1 MPLIEQ
7 LSKGLHAAREL
18 GWSAMFRYGLYQI
31 SLRSGYLRLRTPAAS
46 QESGAPAGF
55 VFPELFTLPQASQLR
70 KLLGDRA
77 AEVIQEADEIVTAR
91 FRMFGGPT
99 VPLQL
104 VPDPPLEHW
113 SRSVDHA
120 GPHGDIKLTWEPAR
134 FGWVFTL
141 GRAYQLTQNDTYAQA
156 FWSHFETFIDG
167 NPPYAGPNWASA
179 QEAAL
184 RILAFA
190 FAGQIFARSPQSTGA
205 RIQRLAGAVYDHAR
219 RIPPTLNYA
228 LAQNNNHLITEALGL
243 FLAGWLLRDGSP
255 NPGFDTRK
263 ILQWQKS
270 GWLWL
275 NKALQRQI
283 EADGAYI
290 QHSVNYHRL
299 MLHAALIGQLVARR
313 QGYPYPAATL
323 EKLKA
328 ATQWLFAQMDPVS
341 GKAPNLGHNDGALIL
356 PLSPGDFR
364 DQRPVLQAG
373 SRGFLGNA
381 ALPAGVWDELSL
393 WLGITP
399 DEEGASPVLT
409 IPTTNRLGDSR
420 RWAAIRAVRFHN
432 RPAHADQ
439 LHVEIWSNGNN
450 LALDAGTYR
459 YTAAPPWENA
469 LASTLVHNTVSI
481 DSHDQMLRAG
491 KFLWLNRAQARLLPA
506 AATGQIT
513 AEHDGYRRLGLL
525 HRRTLENITPEQWR
539 IHDVVLPLHP
549 GAPACT
555 AVVHWLLPDYPWQ
568 LDGSTLTL
576 TTPGGPVTLR
586 IAVDQPA
593 AAELKWV
600 QLVRAGEVLA
610 GPTDAPQILGWF
622 SPTYNVRHP
631 ALSFRA
637 AFAGQ
642 PPFHFVTEWLF
653 SGNLQ
658 AQSAEVG

>member
-1 MPLIEQ
+1 
-7 LSKGLHAAREL
+7 
-18 GWSAMFRYGLYQI
+18 
-31 SLRSGYLRLRTPAAS
+31 
-46 QESGAPAGF
+46 
-55 VFPELFTLPQASQLR
+55 
-70 KLLGDRA
+70 
-77 AEVIQEADEIVTAR
+77 
-91 FRMFGGPT
+91 
-99 VPLQL
+99 
-104 VPDPPLEHW
+104 
-113 SRSVDHA
+113 
-120 GPHGDIKLTWEPAR
+120 
-134 FGWVFTL
+134 
-141 GRAYQLTQNDTYAQA
+141 
-156 FWSHFETFIDG
+156 
-167 NPPYAGPNWASA
+167 
-179 QEAAL
+179 
-184 RILAFA
+184 
-190 FAGQIFARSPQSTGA
+190 
-205 RIQRLAGAVYDHAR
+205 
-219 RIPPTLNYA
+219 
-228 LAQNNNHLITEALGL
+228 
-243 FLAGWLLRDGSP
+243 
-255 NPGFDTRK
+255 
-263 ILQWQKS
+263 
-270 GWLWL
+270 
-275 NKALQRQI
+275 
-283 EADGAYI
+283 
-290 QHSVNYHRL
+290 
-299 MLHAALIGQLVARR
+299 
-313 QGYPYPAATL
+313 
-323 EKLKA
+323 
-328 ATQWLFAQMDPVS
+328 
-341 GKAPNLGHNDGALIL
+341 L

-364 DQRPVLQAG
+364 DQRPVLQAA

-381 ALPAGVWDELSL
+381 ALSSGVWDELSL
-393 WLGITP
+393 WLGLTP
-399 DEEGASPVLT
+399 DEQGASPVLT
-409 IPTTNRLGDSR
+409 IPTPNRLGDSR
-420 RWAAIRAVRFHN
+420 RWAAIRAVRFQN

-593 AAELKWV
+593 AAELNWV
-600 QLVRAGEVLA
+600 QLVRAGEALA
-610 GPTDAPQILGWF
+610 GPTDTPRILGWF
-622 SPTYNVRHP
+622 SPTYNLREP

-642 PPFHFVTEWLF
+642 PPFQFVTEWLF
-653 SGNLQ
+653 SGYLQ